1 MRLARS
7 LWFACFL
14 LPLSCTDPVSVSD
27 LGQSYVLR
35 TVEGQPVP
43 FATDSVTVP
52 SGNMVLFRI
61 WGRSVEFLSRDSAQ
75 YTWGTDVVER
85 MPDGQLQTRAAECTS
100 QRVTYTRKGDEVVLT
115 IHPVLVSTG
124 PFSPPP
130 PPPTF
135 DTLFV
140 EGAQL
145 VQQEIIGVGNR
156 RRIARLEYRQQHPVT
171 PACDGLFP
179 S

>member
-1 MRLARS
+1 MRFARL
-7 LWFACFL
+7 LWFAGLL
-14 LPLSCTDPVSVSD
+14 LPLGCTDPVSVSD
-27 LGQSYVLR
+27 LGRSYILS

-43 FATDSVTVP
+43 FATDSVAVP
-52 SGNMVLFRI
+52 SGNTVLFRI
-61 WGRSVEFLSRDSAQ
+61 WGRSVEFISRDSAQ

-124 PFSPPP
+124 PFFPPP

-145 VQQEIIGVGNR
+145 VQQETIDVGSR
-156 RRIARLEYRQQHPVT
+156 RRIARLEYQQQHPVT
-171 PACDGLFP
+171 PVCDGIVP